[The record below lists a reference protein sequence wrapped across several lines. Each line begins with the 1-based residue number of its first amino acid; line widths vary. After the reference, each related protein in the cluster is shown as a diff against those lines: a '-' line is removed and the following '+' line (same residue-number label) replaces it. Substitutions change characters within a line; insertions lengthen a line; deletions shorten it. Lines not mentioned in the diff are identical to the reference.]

1 MEQVMTNQMAKQDN
15 TKKIIL
21 VVEDDTNVQKIYKS
35 LLSKEGYEVSIT
47 DTVDKAYDLLSK
59 TKVDLILLDIMLPG
73 GKNGYDFLEIVQ
85 KDELL
90 RKIPVIVLSNL
101 DQDKNVSTNMGV
113 ISWMVKANVSSQD
126 VVTIV
131 NQVLNDRSTK
141 A

>member
-1 MEQVMTNQMAKQDN
+1 MTNQINKQDSV
-15 TKKIIL
+15 KKIVL

-35 LLSKEGYEVSIT
+35 LLSREGYEVSIT
-47 DTVDKAYDLLSK
+47 DTVDKACDLLSK
-59 TKVDLILLDIMLPG
+59 NKIDLILLDIMLPG

-85 KDELL
+85 KDDQL

-101 DQDKNVSTNMGV
+101 DQDKNVSISMGV

-131 NQVLNDRSTK
+131 NKVLNDRSTK

>member
-1 MEQVMTNQMAKQDN
+1 MTNQMAKQDN